1 MNNYILPIAA
11 VVLGGLSILIW
22 KPKEIRSIKLL
33 LAFSGAFLLSI
44 TVLEMLP
51 NVYQSNGVVVGYWV
65 MGGIVLQLLLESIS
79 KGAEHGHIPI
89 NQSSG
94 LPWTIWISLCFHS
107 VLEGIPMH
115 YHNHMAIGV
124 FLHKLPIA
132 MLLSFFLSQS
142 QRSKIQA
149 AILFLIFGI
158 STPLGTYL
166 SSSYSIFSDAYIELS
181 ALVAGMFLHVSTT
194 ILFES
199 ADGHQFNN
207 TKTIAITLGIAFAML
222 SIIG

>member
-1 MNNYILPIAA
+1 MRYNEHVA
-11 VVLGGLSILIW
+11 V
-22 KPKEIRSIKLL
+22 
-33 LAFSGAFLLSI
+33 
-44 TVLEMLP
+44 
-51 NVYQSNGVVVGYWV
+51 
-65 MGGIVLQLLLESIS
+65 
-79 KGAEHGHIPI
+79 
-89 NQSSG
+89 
-94 LPWTIWISLCFHS
+94 
-107 VLEGIPMH
+107 
-115 YHNHMAIGV
+115 GV

-132 MLLSFFLSQS
+132 MLLSFFLLQS
-142 QRSKIQA
+142 QRPKIQV

>member
-22 KPKEIRSIKLL
+22 KPKELRSVKLL

-51 NVYQSNGVVVGYWV
+51 NVYQSHGVVVGYWV
-65 MGGIVLQLLLESIS
+65 LGGMVLQLFLESIS
-79 KGAEHGHIPI
+79 KGAEHGHIHI

-94 LPWTIWISLCFHS
+94 LPWAIWISLCFHS
-107 VLEGIPMH
+107 LLEGIPMQ
-115 YHNHMAIGV
+115 YHDHMAIGV

-132 MLLSFFLSQS
+132 MLLSFFLLQS
-142 QRSKIQA
+142 QRPKIQV

-158 STPLGTYL
+158 STPVGTYL
-166 SSSYSIFSDAYIELS
+166 SSSYTIFSDAYIELS

-199 ADGHQFNN
+199 ADGHRFNT
-207 TKTIAITLGIAFAML
+207 TKTIAILLGIAFAVL
-222 SIIG
+222 SIG